1 MTILYKFMFDA
12 INYNHN
18 DYEMAIIYRQGKHYY
33 IKRGLFQENTAQK
46 RKSLYIQSTLN
57 T

>member
-1 MTILYKFMFDA
+1 MFDA